1 MRPSLSNTLATLCVL
16 CGVSLAAA
24 QTPPPATPSRPR
36 PTRPA
41 TAKPP
46 AEPAG
51 FAAIEKE
58 AAAAREAGDLE
69 KALDLYK
76 KGLAL
81 RPEWQEGLFGLGTAA
96 YDLER
101 HAEANDAFRRL
112 LARDPSSGIT
122 WVLKGLSSFKLKS
135 YDDALAELLQARQR
149 GVTSGKE
156 IAEAARYH
164 TAILLTRIE
173 EYEQALAILSDFG
186 LEGNDSPRIVE
197 AMGLA
202 TLRVPMLPDD
212 LPGTRRELV
221 MLAGRAQYFQNAR
234 QLTAAKNAFETL
246 TSRYPDTPN
255 VHYAYG
261 VMLAGEEPDQAIERF
276 KRELRV
282 TPTHVLAKIQIAF
295 AHIKRSEY
303 AEAKP
308 WAEQAVQEAPN
319 QFVAYNALGQVQ
331 LALEDVDGA
340 IRSLETAVKLAPDSP
355 PMHFALARAYRAA
368 KRTADADRA
377 QAEFT
382 RLDRLVRQ
390 RRTGEN
396 SVGGMAPPPKNDP

>member
-1 MRPSLSNTLATLCVL
+1 MRPSLSNALAILCVL
-16 CGVSLAAA
+16 SAVSLAAA
-24 QTPPPATPSRPR
+24 QTPPATQGRPR
-36 PTRPA
+36 SARPA
-41 TAKPP
+41 AAKPKQ
-46 AEPAG
+46 PAG

-58 AAAAREAGDLE
+58 AAAAREAGNLE
-69 KALDLYK
+69 KAMELYK
-76 KGLAL
+76 KGLASK
-81 RPEWQEGLFGLGTAA
+81 PDWQEGLFGLGTAA

-101 HAEANDAFRRL
+101 YAEANDAFRRL
-112 LARDPSSGIT
+112 LTHDQTSGLT
-122 WVLKGLSSFKLKS
+122 WVLKGLSSFKLKH

-149 GVTSGKE
+149 GVTANKD
-156 IAEAARYH
+156 IAETARYH
-164 TAILLTRIE
+164 SAILLTRIE

-186 LEGNDSPRIVE
+186 LEGNDTPRIIE

-202 TLRVPMLPDD
+202 TLRMPMLPDD
-212 LPGTRRELV
+212 LPGTRRAMV

-246 TSRYPDTPN
+246 TQRYPDTPN

-261 VMLAGEEPDQAIERF
+261 VMLVGEEPEAAIERF

-282 TPTHVLAKIQIAF
+282 SPTHVLAKIQIAF
-295 AHIKRSEY
+295 AHIKRSEF

-319 QFVAYNALGQVQ
+319 QFIAYNALGQVQ
-331 LALEDVDGA
+331 LALGEVDAA
-340 IRSLETAVKLAPDSP
+340 IQSLETAVKLAPDSP

-396 SVGGMAPPPKNDP
+396 SVGGVAPPQ

>member
-1 MRPSLSNTLATLCVL
+1 MRPSLSNALAILCVL
-16 CGVSLAAA
+16 SGVSLAAA
-24 QTPPPATPSRPR
+24 QTAPAPSPSRPR
-36 PTRPA
+36 PAR
-41 TAKPP
+41 PP
-46 AEPAG
+46 ASKPAAQPAG
-51 FAAIEKE
+51 FAALEKE
-58 AAAAREAGDLE
+58 AAAAREAGNLE
-69 KALDLYK
+69 RAIELYK
-76 KGLAL
+76 KGLASK
-81 RPEWQEGLFGLGTAA
+81 PDWEEGLFGLGTAS

-101 HAEANDAFRRL
+101 YADASDAFRRL
-112 LARDPSSGIT
+112 LARDPSSGLT
-122 WVLKGLSSFKLKS
+122 WVLKGLSSFKLKN
-135 YDDALAELLQARQR
+135 YDDALAELLQARER
-149 GVTSGKE
+149 GVTAGKD

-164 TAILLTRIE
+164 SAILLTRIE
-173 EYEQALAILSDFG
+173 QYEQALAILSDFG
-186 LEGNDSPRIVE
+186 LEGNDSPRIIE

-202 TLRVPMLPDD
+202 TLRMPMLPDD

-246 TSRYPDTPN
+246 GSRYPDTPN

-261 VMLAGEEPDQAIERF
+261 VMLMGEEPELAIERF

-282 TPTHVLAKIQIAF
+282 SPTHVLAKIQIAF

-319 QFVAYNALGQVQ
+319 QFIAYNALGQIQ
-331 LALEDVDGA
+331 LALGEVDAA
-340 IRSLETAVKLAPDSP
+340 IQSLETAVKLAPDSP

-368 KRTADADRA
+368 KRTADADKA

-396 SVGGMAPPPKNDP
+396 SVGGVAPPKNDR

>member
-1 MRPSLSNTLATLCVL
+1 MCPSLSNALATLCVL
-16 CGVSLAAA
+16 SGVSLAAA
-24 QTPPPATPSRPR
+24 QTPPATAPGRQ
-36 PTRPA
+36 RPA
-41 TAKPP
+41 RPAAAKP
-46 AEPAG
+46 AQPAG
-51 FAAIEKE
+51 FAALEKE
-58 AAAAREAGDLE
+58 AAAAREAGNLD
-69 KALDLYK
+69 KAVELYK
-76 KGLAL
+76 KGLASK
-81 RPEWQEGLFGLGTAA
+81 PDWQEGLFGLGTAS

-101 HAEANDAFRRL
+101 YAEANDAFRRL
-112 LARDPSSGIT
+112 LAKDQASGLN
-122 WVLKGLSSFKLKS
+122 WVLKGLSSFKLKN
-135 YDDALAELLQARQR
+135 YDDALMELLQARQR
-149 GVTSGKE
+149 GVTASKD
-156 IAEAARYH
+156 IAETARYH
-164 TAILLTRIE
+164 SAILLTRIE

-186 LEGNDSPRIVE
+186 LEGNDTPRIIE

-202 TLRVPMLPDD
+202 TLRMPMLPDD
-212 LPGTRRELV
+212 LPGTRREMV
-221 MLAGRAQYFQNAR
+221 MLAGRAQFFQNAR

-261 VMLAGEEPDQAIERF
+261 VMLVGEEPDQAIERF

-319 QFVAYNALGQVQ
+319 QFVAYNALGQIQ

-340 IRSLETAVKLAPDSP
+340 IKSLETAVKLAPDSP
-355 PMHFALARAYRAA
+355 AMHFALARAYRAA

-396 SVGGMAPPPKNDP
+396 SVGGVAPPPQNDR

>member
-1 MRPSLSNTLATLCVL
+1 MLPRATSLLILPLVCA
-16 CGVSLAAA
+16 LAAA
-24 QTPPPATPSRPR
+24 TAVAQTTRPPASPRTARSGPSD
-36 PTRPA
+36 
-41 TAKPP
+41 KPSS
-46 AEPAG
+46 PAG
-51 FAAIEKE
+51 FAAIEKD
-58 AAAAREAGDLE
+58 AAAARDAGNLD

-81 RPEWQEGLFGLGTAA
+81 RPDWEEGLFGLGTAA

-101 HAEANDAFRRL
+101 YADASDAFRRL
-112 LARDPSSGIT
+112 LTKDASSGLV
-122 WVLKGLSSFKLKS
+122 WVLKGLSSFKLRN
-135 YDDALAELLQARQR
+135 YDDALSELLQARER
-149 GVTSGKE
+149 GVTASKD

-164 TAILLTRIE
+164 TAILRTRIE
-173 EYEQALAILSDFG
+173 EYEQALAILGDFG
-186 LEGNDSPRIVE
+186 VEGNDSPRIVE

-202 TLRVPMLPDD
+202 TLRMPMLPDD

-221 MLAGRAQYFQNAR
+221 MLAGRATYFQYAR
-234 QLTAAKNAFETL
+234 QVTAAKNAFEAL

-261 VMLAGEEPDQAIERF
+261 VMLVGEEPDLAIERF

-282 TPTHVLAKIQIAF
+282 SPTHALAKIQIAV
-295 AHIKRSEY
+295 AHIKRSEF

-308 WAEQAVQEAPN
+308 WAEQAVKEAPD
-319 QFVAYNALGQVQ
+319 QFVAYNALGQAQ
-331 LALEDVDGA
+331 LALGEVEAA
-340 IRSLETAVKLAPDSP
+340 IASLETAVRLAPDSP
-355 PMHFALARAYRAA
+355 SMHFSLARAYRAA

-396 SVGGMAPPPKNDP
+396 SVGGVAPPKNDR